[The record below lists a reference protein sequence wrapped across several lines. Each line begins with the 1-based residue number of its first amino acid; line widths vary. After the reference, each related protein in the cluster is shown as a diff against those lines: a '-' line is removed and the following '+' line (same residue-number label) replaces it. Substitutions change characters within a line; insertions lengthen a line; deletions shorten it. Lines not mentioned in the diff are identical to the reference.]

1 MTILEYITPSR
12 MGGAEEYFLRLI
24 VSLSQKGHRVI
35 VVTKRDCTLRE
46 KVGELM
52 KDNSGIEL
60 HGWKTS
66 GKFDP
71 KTFGKLRKLIRAQR
85 VDLVHTHLTTASWLG
100 ALAGRAT
107 GVPTVAH
114 IHGADSKTWFQRAH
128 YLIAVAEGVKKHLL
142 AQGIDGQRVPVL
154 YYGIDLEK
162 YAAPLPTPEAK
173 ARLNLA
179 PETKTV
185 GIIGSLIPRKGHRHL
200 LNALKNIESQVGEV
214 HAIFAGEGAEES
226 ALRLQAQ
233 ALGLE
238 ERVHFLGFRTDA
250 ADIMAACDAVAL
262 PSYKE
267 GLSIAMMEAMAL
279 ARPVIVTNVAGM
291 PELVQH
297 GITGWMTSPGD
308 ETELAEALTQVFSE
322 PENTRRLA
330 RAGRD
335 FVIENFDQ
343 NDCLRRVEQFLV
355 DVARAAKKGE
365 RLDCDQWM
373 RKLAR

>member
-24 VSLSQKGHRVI
+24 VSLSQKGHRVV
-35 VVTKRDCTLRE
+35 VVTKRDSQLRE
-46 KVGELM
+46 AVRQLVRRNG
-52 KDNSGIEL
+52 GIEL
-60 HGWKTS
+60 HGWKTN

-71 KTFGKLRKLIRAQR
+71 KTLLKLKKLIRTDR

-100 ALAGRAT
+100 ALAGRAG

-114 IHGADSKTWFQRAH
+114 IHGADSKTWFQH
-128 YLIAVAEGVKKHLL
+128 SQYLIAVAEGVKKHLVE
-142 AQGIDGQRVPVL
+142 QGIDESRVPVL

-162 YAAPLPTPEAK
+162 YAAPLPASEAK
-173 ARLNLA
+173 ARLGLA
-179 PETKTV
+179 PDAKTV

-200 LNALKNIESQVGEV
+200 LSALKNIEPTVGKV
-214 HAIFAGEGAEES
+214 HAIFAGEGAEET
-226 ALRLQAQ
+226 ALRQQAQ

-250 ADIMAACDAVAL
+250 ADVMAACDVVAL

-297 GITGWMTSPGD
+297 GKTGLMTAPGD
-308 ETELAEALTQVFSE
+308 EDELANALGQIFCE
-322 PENTRRLA
+322 PEKTHRMAL
-330 RAGRD
+330 AGRA
-335 FVIENFDQ
+335 FVVENFDQ
-343 NDCLRRVEQFLV
+343 NDCLARMERFLYS
-355 DVARAAKKGE
+355 VAHAAKLNE
-365 RLDCDQWM
+365 RVDCSQWTHEPIQ
-373 RKLAR
+373 

>member
-24 VSLSQKGHRVI
+24 VNLSRQGHRVV
-35 VVTKRDCTLRE
+35 VVTKRDCQLRE
-46 KVGELM
+46 AVQTLTHNE
-52 KDNSGIEL
+52 NIEL

-71 KTFGKLRKLIRAQR
+71 KTLLKLRRLIRTDR
-85 VDLVHTHLTTASWLG
+85 IDLVHTHLTTASWLG
-100 ALAGRAT
+100 AMAGRLS

-114 IHGADSKTWFQRAH
+114 IHGADSKTWFQRAD
-128 YLIAVAEGVKKHLL
+128 YLIAVAEGVKKHLVE
-142 AQGIDGQRVPVL
+142 QGIDGSRVPVL

-173 ARLNLA
+173 ARLGLA
-179 PETKTV
+179 PDTKTV

-200 LNALKNIESQVGEV
+200 LNALKKIEPSVGEV
-214 HAIFAGEGAEES
+214 HAIFAGEGAEEA
-226 ALRLQAQ
+226 ALRQQTQ

-238 ERVHFLGFRTDA
+238 GRVHFLGFRTDA
-250 ADIMAACDAVAL
+250 ADIMAACDGVAL

-279 ARPVIVTNVAGM
+279 ARPVLVTNVAGM

-297 GITGWMTSPGD
+297 QKTGWMTSPGD
-308 ETELAEALTQVFSE
+308 EDE
-322 PENTRRLA
+322 LA
-330 RAGRD
+330 RALGQLFCEPETTHRMALTGRD
-335 FVIENFDQ
+335 FVVENFDQ
-343 NDCLRRVEQFLV
+343 RACLARMERFLYSV
-355 DVARAAKKGE
+355 SRAAKKSE
-365 RLDCDQWM
+365 RVDCNQWTQE
-373 RKLAR
+373 LSS